1 MQYKKFALRVIAL
14 GLSGLVIWGVTCWA
28 LAFRSVSTDNAFVQA
43 DITSIA
49 PKVAGYITEVPV
61 TDNSPVKAGDVLFVI
76 DTRDYMAKA
85 EQASANVRAAESTVA
100 NVEAAIL
107 LQHSVIGQAEAQ
119 LAIAEAVQKRA
130 AQEHARQSRLR
141 REKATTERN
150 FEDSLR
156 DKAQADA
163 ALSGAKSSLGVQTKQ
178 LDVLAAQL
186 SSARAGLDQAKAN
199 LSLARLDL
207 EHCRVCAPVDG
218 VIGNRKARVGR
229 YVTPGTT
236 LLDLVPVD
244 SVWVVAN
251 FKETQLESLSIG
263 QHVKIIADGYPKT
276 PLRGTV
282 DSFAPGSGAAFS
294 LLPPDNATG
303 NFIRVVQRV
312 PVKITIDDN
321 LLKGV
326 LVPGLSVRVT
336 VSPDHQKGFIRKSL

>member
-1 MQYKKFALRVIAL
+1 MQHKKMALRIIAL
-14 GLSGLVIWGVTCWA
+14 GLSALVLWGVTCWA
-28 LAFRSVSTDNAFVQA
+28 LSLRLVSTDNAFVQT

-61 TDNSPVKAGDVLFVI
+61 NDNSLVKAGDLLFVI
-76 DTRDYMAKA
+76 DPRDYMAKA
-85 EQASANVRAAESTVA
+85 EQAGANVRAAESTVA
-100 NVEAAIL
+100 NGEAAIL

-130 AQEHARQSRLR
+130 TQELARQSRLR
-141 REKATTERN
+141 REKATTEQN
-150 FEDSLR
+150 YEDSLR

-163 ALSGAKSSLGVQTKQ
+163 ALSGAKASLEVQTKQ

-186 SSARAGLDQAKAN
+186 SAARAGLDQAKAN

-207 EHCRVCAPVDG
+207 EHCRVSAPVDG

-236 LLDLVPVD
+236 LLDLVPVEN
-244 SVWVVAN
+244 VWIVAN
-251 FKETQLESLSIG
+251 FKETQLASLSKG
-263 QHVKIIADGYPKT
+263 QHVRIIADGYPQT
-276 PLRGTV
+276 PLIGTV
-282 DSFAPGSGAAFS
+282 ESFAPGSGAAFS
-294 LLPPDNATG
+294 LIPPDNATG

-321 LLKGV
+321 PLKGV

-336 VSPDHQKGFIRKSL
+336 VSPEQ